1 MRCHLLPA
9 PRTGCQNT
17 YSKNRSSTSI
27 PNSVMIARNSSAA
40 MVLHLIRNVGDDLAN
55 VGRAD
60 REGPVPVLPLE
71 SGEPLL
77 GPNRRCLLH
86 LSNEVGNGVVSPQS
100 RQEVDVVSD
109 AANAGRDCS
118 EPADGATD
126 IGVKIVTPRI
136 SDHRSAALGREDDV
150 DVERQMGGCHVRFWH
165 PFRVRGKGCHANP
178 GSTGVDT
185 GAKVCDPSRGQE
197 QPELPRITVFV
208 PRRIRWVIPLAPLK
222 VQRI

>member
-55 VGRAD
+55 VGRAG

-150 DVERQMGGCHVRFWH
+150 DVERQMGGH
-165 PFRVRGKGCHANP
+165 PFGCEARDATQTPGRPESTPGLRSASPPGFRSNP
-178 GSTGVDT
+178 SYQGLQSSFQ
-185 GAKVCDPSRGQE
+185 GASGG
-197 QPELPRITVFV
+197 
-208 PRRIRWVIPLAPLK
+208 
-222 VQRI
+222 